1 MSFLLGRGAV
11 RRGRN
16 GIDAEIVAVDRRE
29 AGSVLDLLK
38 KDLKEADKLKFKQQI
53 KEQL

>member
-16 GIDAEIVAVDRRE
+16 SIDAEVVAVDRRE

-38 KDLKEADKLKFKQQI
+38 KDLKEADKLKFNQKI
-53 KEQL
+53 KDKL